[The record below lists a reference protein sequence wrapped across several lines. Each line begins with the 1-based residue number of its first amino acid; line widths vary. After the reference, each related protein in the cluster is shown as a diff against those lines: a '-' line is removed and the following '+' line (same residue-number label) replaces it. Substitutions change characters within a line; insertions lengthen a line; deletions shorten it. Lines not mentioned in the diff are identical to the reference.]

1 MRRAGGRAAAMEW
14 AAGWSKIAAS
24 TARERPGAAL
34 AVVASVAAALPVM
47 LVALVFAAVVF
58 AALALPLGIATAAW
72 WVTLRPRARGRDS
85 PSSILTRLREGTL
98 RLSAVPEGSAE
109 PGSARASLASP
120 RASLTPAGLRLGNP
134 PVDLLVVYSGQTEF
148 KMEGCDDAAR
158 MVAARIKEKV
168 EAQHTR
174 SRRARYRDTEH
185 HRDALDVGDGVSV
198 ALADVASLCEASDEK
213 GDFDLATALADFADA
228 VVFVVESAVC
238 VETPSDALRKFRRRL
253 QRELACVSGDA
264 ARFFANTRRGRCAP
278 FCVVAVSRSL
288 GGPEGE
294 KGGSAFFCG
303 ARAGGEAGRAFDKA
317 LGGLLG
323 ADELS
328 TGAELPDGALAT
340 AESRRSVTERSTSG
354 RRLCARCDAEIERH
368 GPGVIDRWAREVLY
382 PSLFGRFGNPAPPR
396 VLSLSSTH
404 TALLLRHLGARDRV
418 VGCDPWFEETPG
430 GTSSNAS
437 KKDAPIP
444 RVDAF
449 APDLDVI
456 RRLDPTLVVCA
467 YASVA
472 DALRAA
478 APAWDLRAG
487 DVSQG
492 ERRDSPVTGRDAAAD
507 SDSED
512 QDSEYS
518 ELSFEIVTLECPLGR
533 DTLERSAAQIV
544 ELAAHA
550 RLDPARARAAAE
562 KLRSGILAI
571 RARAERAFGGD
582 AARFVSDADAAAADR
597 LNRLKPFK
605 SPQPFVFIE
614 ADPDLF
620 SADSCTPLGA
630 ALAEGLGVGNVAD
643 PVADPRRIRGAA
655 GDAADLGGART
666 VGADPDAAAR
676 AAAALAK
683 RMGREEDACSSYD
696 DDASHYPRLPA
707 ARFWTPRE
715 PDWWI
720 VAHPTGGGASGA
732 SFADALDAE
741 DRDRHAALREG
752 RVVTLSD
759 ALCHAASQWT
769 PELLDVVEAVFQK
782 MLAYQEARKRERGES
797 DETAAV
803 GTKKKCVSRH
813 HSEETEAAN
822 ADSNADSDG
831 REDTS
836 RGGFTADNATRAS
849 DDDVLDARFRDRNLR
864 ALPASALALDLPPL
878 RVTALDLSRNELS
891 ELPGLAALAPTLRI
905 LNLERNWFSRV
916 PEEVGALRAL
926 VELNLSRNFLRPG
939 DDALAL
945 DALRALPGL
954 RVLDLRWNR
963 KVRTAET
970 LRRLTARLAEG
981 DAASRE
987 RFLAAGTEDG
997 PRMSVPSNSVDVR
1010 VTVSFPAPAGAFVGS
1025 SPADRD
1031 ASRLRAQLEPWS
1043 TLALR
1048 RRLVEDFGAD
1058 PATVEDPER
1067 VPRAE
1072 VVTRLLAAYAREGLV
1087 DVSET
1092 DDVSGD
1098 PSRPSRLG
1106 SGSVPVPGDFSV
1118 ARRRTVRAR
1127 GAPVSDAALDDLRAL
1142 TRAWLA
1148 RRVSKGARG
1157 NVQERPSVCA
1167 EAYMILRSP
1176 TDFNAKLGAG
1186 SRKARQ
1192 AADKFAAHASLWR
1205 GAERALREADPAFA
1219 DAFTALAVTYGF
1231 QGSPHIDKQNVGP
1244 FYALALGDFDEGT
1257 GGVAVEADART
1268 VCVVDTKNRLGKV
1281 DGRFPHWVAPWDAR
1295 GGKERFSLIYY
1306 RTAGEPEPI
1315 TSAAFDEHGR
1325 GVHVDPE
1332 GSEASDE
1339 SGEERRI

>member
-1 MRRAGGRAAAMEW
+1 
-14 AAGWSKIAAS
+14 
-24 TARERPGAAL
+24 
-34 AVVASVAAALPVM
+34 
-47 LVALVFAAVVF
+47 
-58 AALALPLGIATAAW
+58 
-72 WVTLRPRARGRDS
+72 
-85 PSSILTRLREGTL
+85 
-98 RLSAVPEGSAE
+98 
-109 PGSARASLASP
+109 
-120 RASLTPAGLRLGNP
+120 
-134 PVDLLVVYSGQTEF
+134 
-148 KMEGCDDAAR
+148 
-158 MVAARIKEKV
+158 
-168 EAQHTR
+168 
-174 SRRARYRDTEH
+174 
-185 HRDALDVGDGVSV
+185 
-198 ALADVASLCEASDEK
+198 
-213 GDFDLATALADFADA
+213 
-228 VVFVVESAVC
+228 
-238 VETPSDALRKFRRRL
+238 
-253 QRELACVSGDA
+253 
-264 ARFFANTRRGRCAP
+264 
-278 FCVVAVSRSL
+278 
-288 GGPEGE
+288 
-294 KGGSAFFCG
+294 
-303 ARAGGEAGRAFDKA
+303 
-317 LGGLLG
+317 
-323 ADELS
+323 
-328 TGAELPDGALAT
+328 
-340 AESRRSVTERSTSG
+340 
-354 RRLCARCDAEIERH
+354 
-368 GPGVIDRWAREVLY
+368 
-382 PSLFGRFGNPAPPR
+382 
-396 VLSLSSTH
+396 
-404 TALLLRHLGARDRV
+404 
-418 VGCDPWFEETPG
+418 
-430 GTSSNAS
+430 
-437 KKDAPIP
+437 
-444 RVDAF
+444 
-449 APDLDVI
+449 
-456 RRLDPTLVVCA
+456 
-467 YASVA
+467 
-472 DALRAA
+472 
-478 APAWDLRAG
+478 
-487 DVSQG
+487 
-492 ERRDSPVTGRDAAAD
+492 
-507 SDSED
+507 
-512 QDSEYS
+512 
-518 ELSFEIVTLECPLGR
+518 
-533 DTLERSAAQIV
+533 
-544 ELAAHA
+544 
-550 RLDPARARAAAE
+550 
-562 KLRSGILAI
+562 
-571 RARAERAFGGD
+571 
-582 AARFVSDADAAAADR
+582 
-597 LNRLKPFK
+597 
-605 SPQPFVFIE
+605 
-614 ADPDLF
+614 
-620 SADSCTPLGA
+620 
-630 ALAEGLGVGNVAD
+630 
-643 PVADPRRIRGAA
+643 
-655 GDAADLGGART
+655 
-666 VGADPDAAAR
+666 
-676 AAAALAK
+676 
-683 RMGREEDACSSYD
+683 
-696 DDASHYPRLPA
+696 LPA

-769 PELLDVVEAVFQK
+769 PELVDVVEAVFQK
-782 MLAYQEARKRERGES
+782 MLAYREARKRERGES

-1092 DDVSGD
+1092 DDLSGD

-1315 TSAAFDEHGR
+1315 TSAAFDERGV
-1325 GVHVDPE
+1325 GVHVDQDLSE
-1332 GSEASDE
+1332 GSS
-1339 SGEERRI
+1339 SGEERGDE